1 MSKKNNENPPT
12 QDSFSFLELD
22 KFLTQ
27 EQNIIKERND
37 KSNNK
42 KKSPFY
48 KKDSEKKQ
56 QLRIKPNVNIAREQT
71 SDDKMYIENEDNLKV
86 EESEKEI
93 KKENIN
99 INKEKNV
106 KKNIVEKKK
115 IDKKIVTINLEK
127 EKSDEKS
134 KNKPKIDNLDN
145 KVKYKGKK
153 PNVDSIEEIINQ
165 IKDKDPKAYTPIIL
179 PFDKDK
185 NEEKSVKDEL
195 IENDKNNNE
204 NKLFVFQFPRQIPIK
219 DLENQIKIKEEE
231 NVNEEPNYDENG
243 FLISPEFQNSFQELK
258 DNCVIGKLIIMK
270 SGKIKIKMGDIYF
283 DINQGS
289 STKYV
294 QYSTIITNNND
305 NQAYILGQ
313 PLNKKLI
320 VTPEF
325 D

>member
-99 INKEKNV
+99 INFCKIIIWVKKNV
-106 KKNIVEKKK
+106 K
-115 IDKKIVTINLEK
+115 
-127 EKSDEKS
+127 
-134 KNKPKIDNLDN
+134 
-145 KVKYKGKK
+145 
-153 PNVDSIEEIINQ
+153 
-165 IKDKDPKAYTPIIL
+165 
-179 PFDKDK
+179 
-185 NEEKSVKDEL
+185 
-195 IENDKNNNE
+195 
-204 NKLFVFQFPRQIPIK
+204 
-219 DLENQIKIKEEE
+219 
-231 NVNEEPNYDENG
+231 
-243 FLISPEFQNSFQELK
+243 
-258 DNCVIGKLIIMK
+258 
-270 SGKIKIKMGDIYF
+270 
-283 DINQGS
+283 
-289 STKYV
+289 
-294 QYSTIITNNND
+294 
-305 NQAYILGQ
+305 
-313 PLNKKLI
+313 
-320 VTPEF
+320 
-325 D
+325 